1 MINQNIN
8 EFFDHYKFEGLT
20 FDDVLLIPG
29 ISEIVPRDVNLETRL
44 STNITLNIPFIS
56 ADMNT
61 VTEANMARAMAK
73 QGGIGFLWKGPIDE
87 QEKWVASVKYTLNKM
102 IVNPI
107 SVNENQTLGEAY
119 QILREYENKFSSLVV
134 ENNAKEVV
142 GLLTKDKA
150 QFGEESDLIKDLM
163 VVNPFTSEEDL
174 NVYEAYDV
182 MKKEK
187 VPKLIIVSPDRKL
200 KGMYTFKDVKE
211 IVEGI
216 NPMYNRDSNGQ
227 LRVGAN
233 VGVCIPGQNDKVFY
247 ERVER
252 LLKRNCDIL
261 LVGTAH
267 GHSRNVIDT
276 VKELKRNF
284 KNYNFDIAAG
294 NVATYEGAEDLFK
307 AGADV
312 VKVGIGPGSICTTRI
327 ISGAGR
333 AQITAIY
340 EAAKAGVKYGK
351 PIIADGGIRYSG
363 DITKALAAGAS
374 CIMAGSLFAGT
385 DESPGEVKEELN
397 GSGNKYKE
405 YIGMGSLEAMSLSVD
420 SGDRYKQGGISKEKL
435 VPEGVPSK
443 VPYKGSVN
451 DIIYQYTGGLRSGMG
466 YVGAK
471 NIPELKEKARFD
483 RLTSA
488 GQTESH
494 PHDVEIKSS
503 PNYRK

>member
-1 MINQNIN
+1 MINKNMR
-8 EFFDHYKFEGLT
+8 EFFEHYKFEGLT

-29 ISEIVPRDVNLETRL
+29 LSEVVPRDVNLETKL
-44 STNITLNIPFIS
+44 STNITLNIPLVS

-61 VTEANMARAMAK
+61 VTEVKMARAMAM

-87 QEKWVASVKYTLNKM
+87 QEKWVASVKYTLNK
-102 IVNPI
+102 IILNPI
-107 SVNENQTLGEAY
+107 SINENQTLEDANKL
-119 QILREYENKFSSLVV
+119 LREYENKFSTLVV
-134 ENNAKEVV
+134 ENNEKKVV

-150 QFGEESDLIKDLM
+150 QFGEGNDLIKDLM
-163 VVNPFTSEEDL
+163 VVNPFTSEKDL
-174 NVYEAYDV
+174 NVNEAYAL

-187 VPKLIIVSPDRKL
+187 IPKLIIVSPNNELRA
-200 KGMYTFKDVKE
+200 MYTFKDVKE

-216 NPMYNRDSNGQ
+216 NPMYNRDLEGQ

-233 VGVCIPGQNDKVFY
+233 VGVFIPGKNEKLFY

-267 GHSRNVIDT
+267 GHSQNVINT
-276 VKELKRNF
+276 VRELKRNF
-284 KNYNFDIAAG
+284 KNYDFDIAAG
-294 NVATYEGAEDLFK
+294 NVATYEGAVDLFK

-312 VKVGIGPGSICTTRI
+312 VKVGIGPGTICTTRI
-327 ISGAGR
+327 VSGAGR
-333 AQITAIY
+333 AQMTAIY
-340 EAAKAGVKYGK
+340 EASKAGEKFGK

-363 DITKALAAGAS
+363 DITKALGAGANS
-374 CIMAGSLFAGT
+374 IMAGSLFAGT
-385 DESPGEVKEELN
+385 DESPGPVKEDIN
-397 GSGNKYKE
+397 GNKYKE
-405 YIGMGSLEAMSLSVD
+405 YNGMGSLEAMSLLEGA
-420 SGDRYKQGGISKEKL
+420 GDRYKQDGVAKEKL
-435 VPEGVPSK
+435 VPEGVASK

-451 DIIYQYTGGLRSGMG
+451 DIIYQYAGGLKSGMG

-471 NIPELKEKARFD
+471 NILELHKKARFD
-483 RLTSA
+483 KLTSA
-488 GQTESH
+488 GQVESH